1 MSADVTNR
9 TLVDVAV
16 SVLKPHPENQ
26 EYFDDISGNDYEN
39 LKSAIQIDGIRDPII
54 VSPDMTIISGHQR
67 VRIAKDLNIS
77 QVPVIIYSDI
87 VTEDD
92 KVRNLI
98 SENFGR
104 SKNSEAKQRKA
115 VAKYVE
121 LVGSP
126 HGGDR
131 KSRDQNGLLN
141 ERLTLDQIAEQLDI
155 SKTELKRILSIER
168 NLTDSMKELL
178 DSGVIGK
185 TLAADCIASMTP
197 EEQEELVSTLDA
209 TKKYTTRE
217 LQPYIDKIKKLERA
231 ASDMKEKVERQFT
244 DRVETLQG
252 ALSQAREDAD
262 TYKEQYE
269 EAQAKL
275 AEAQNTIKSYSADYS
290 PSNTIPGMRNN
301 TKELVRLSYRIQKML
316 DEDLSPLKFSQIVD
330 AVKVSPTDKRI
341 LCEIIDKVAAWC
353 RDMESVI
360 DSEDIIEGSEENEA
374 TIVY

>member
-1 MSADVTNR
+1 
-9 TLVDVAV
+9 
-16 SVLKPHPENQ
+16 
-26 EYFDDISGNDYEN
+26 
-39 LKSAIQIDGIRDPII
+39 
-54 VSPDMTIISGHQR
+54 MTIISGHQR
-67 VRIAKDLNIS
+67 CRVAKELNLS
-77 QVPVIIYSDI
+77 QVPVVIRSDI
-87 VTEDD
+87 TSEDD

-98 SENFGR
+98 AANFGR
-104 SKNSEAKQRKA
+104 SKNSEAKKRKA
-115 VAKYVE
+115 ITDYVE
-121 LVGSP
+121 LCGYKNGEMGR
-126 HGGDR
+126 GGTGR
-131 KSRDQNGLLN
+131 KEGQNDLAN
-141 ERLTLDQIAEQLDI
+141 KLTLSQIAEQLGI
-155 SKTELKRILSIER
+155 SEKNLKRVLSIER

-178 DSGVIGK
+178 DTGVISK

-209 TKKYTTRE
+209 TKKYTAQE
-217 LQPYIDKIKKLERA
+217 VKPYIEKIQKLERA
-231 ASDMKEKVERQFT
+231 VSDMKEKVEQQFA

-262 TYKEQYE
+262 TYKDQYE

-316 DEDLSPLKFSQIVD
+316 NEDLSPLKFSQIVD

-374 TIVY
+374 IIVY